1 MKYIVK
7 IKKGEL
13 KKAIECSS
21 FEEAVITAKVAGQLL
36 DINVYRKIPSIEY
49 HRWDKESMYIC
60 YQMSYSHKKYYWF
73 DTIRIVSHYLPIG
86 LRGLTRLQIEK
97 LIDSMK

>member
-7 IKKGEL
+7 IKKGFL

-21 FEEAVITAKVAGQLL
+21 FEEAVISARVAGKVL
-36 DINVYRKIPSIEY
+36 DINVYKNIPSIEY
-49 HRWDKESMYIC
+49 HKWDKESMYIC
-60 YQMSYSHKKYYWF
+60 YQMSYSHKKDFWF
-73 DTIRIVSHYLPIG
+73 DTIRIVSYYLPIG

-97 LIDSMK
+97 LIDSNK

>member
-7 IKKGEL
+7 IKKGSL
-13 KKAIECSS
+13 KKAIECPN
-21 FEEAVITAKVAGQLL
+21 FEEAVKTAKVVGKVL
-36 DINVYRKIPSIEY
+36 DINVYKNIPSIEY
-49 HRWDKESMYIC
+49 HKWDKDSMYIC